1 MIIEKKTTGVLVVPV
16 LQGIVIT
23 SEIHLLG
30 GMNEVDDKTWG
41 DVRDSVM
48 PHKSLIEH
56 HVVSEKKE
64 EVKEKYTI
72 KNKDNEEEIRERTK
86 VIYKISARKFG
97 KLSAEEALEIVEKT
111 YSLDL
116 LNKWKKA
123 AGKESVRIAVMARL
137 KKLKKGKLN
146 KKPKKRII
154 NGYGFNHYRYDRTPI
169 RRRRQQGLVYRPG
182 PASY

>member
-1 MIIEKKTTGVLVVPV
+1 MIIEKTTTGILVVPI
-16 LQGIVIT
+16 LNGNIT
-23 SEIHLLG
+23 VNEIHLVG

-41 DVRDSVM
+41 DVRESVM

-64 EVKEKYTI
+64 EVREKYTI

-123 AGKESVRIAVMARL
+123 AGKESVRIAVMGQIE
-137 KKLKKGKLN
+137 KVE
-146 KKPKKRII
+146 KRKAKQKTKEKD
-154 NGYGFNHYRYDRTPI
+154 N
-169 RRRRQQGLVYRPG
+169 
-182 PASY
+182 